1 MRFYAVSTAAIDHTH
16 RALSRLHHERR
27 GGHGPSRALR
37 VAQLYGHLQCRADAD
52 GELLLTLQDLAR
64 SWHLQPSQ
72 LRTDLRDLQSLG
84 WLQVQRRG
92 NGTHIRLIDH
102 DATSP
107 RLEART
113 TAAPTGPQPDLLT
126 VFVEEYNR
134 HRPPSWPAY
143 APRSSGLASRLTR
156 AIRHAGGAEAF
167 WPLLRRALGAMPPFW
182 RDTYPNGRS
191 GGDCVA
197 ALLSTDRQGAG
208 LGVEFWHVFRWA
220 SAATT
225 GGTTTSAAVAMPD
238 QATTGDQLLATA
250 RSLFLWDGHHWR
262 GQGSTA
268 LHLDRRERLRLTLA
282 LEAAGVGQPGA
293 ALAQFGPADA

>member
-16 RALSRLHHERR
+16 RALSRLHQQDRS
-27 GGHGPSRALR
+27 GHRPSRALR
-37 VAQLYGHLQCRADAD
+37 VAQLYGHLQCRADDSGALRLALR
-52 GELLLTLQDLAR
+52 ELAAA
-64 SWHLQPSQ
+64 WHLQPNI
-72 LRTDLRDLQSLG
+72 LRADLQDLQRLG
-84 WLQVQRRG
+84 WLRYEGRPD
-92 NGTHIRLIDH
+92 GTHIRLIDH
-102 DATSP
+102 DG
-107 RLEART
+107 T
-113 TAAPTGPQPDLLT
+113 TATRPQPDLLA

-143 APRSSGLASRLTR
+143 APRSSGLTGRLTR
-156 AIRHAGGAEAF
+156 AIRHAGGADAF
-167 WPLLRRALGAMPPFW
+167 WAVLRQALTAMPPFW

-220 SAATT
+220 AAGNGSSTPTSTTPTASTASTT
-225 GGTTTSAAVAMPD
+225 GE
-238 QATTGDQLLATA
+238 QLLATA

-262 GQGSTA
+262 GQGSAA
-268 LHLDRRERLRLTLA
+268 LRLERSERLRLTLA